1 MKKVIINETQAKLLN
16 EAGLPLKTRAA
27 LPSFM
32 ENNPFEATGYFV
44 RGSLDRMMAQ
54 RNEELQD
61 YFSDD
66 INSYSRDKV
75 FSKLSK
81 LISRCKK
88 YEEPVRDQLERICNN
103 TVVDI
108 FKIPSEAMEIECELA
123 DEISRTKQ
131 FHIEPDT
138 DENYEYEDVDEMESE
153 DGEVSKRRIIN
164 ALSYGVA
171 WRITEQST
179 RLWMNDIFGIDE
191 DLPHLYSQ
199 IMKINEYLVFNTDV
213 EIKDTDH
220 KQGGFVDVKLST
232 IDDIPKISS
241 VGIVF
246 PILLH
251 ETLRGVIELISS
263 YGLPDDVAQAQ
274 KVTNIADALEN
285 DPWNMRIGPS
295 LWDCIQDCVGEFET
309 ENFPYFYKD
318 LVSMPT
324 AEFERVMKNVFAGT
338 KFGKNT
344 IANLYEKSKYGH
356 DYEKFVGDL
365 ALKQE
370 KSVIEDDYF
379 TDEEI
384 REWDNGEE

>member
-1 MKKVIINETQAKLLN
+1 MKNIIINESQAKMLN

-32 ENNPFEATGYFV
+32 ENNPFDATGYFV
-44 RGSLDRMMAQ
+44 NGSLDRILAQ
-54 RNEELQD
+54 RNAELQD

-66 INSYSRDKV
+66 INSYEKNRI

-81 LISRCKK
+81 LITKCKK
-88 YEEPVRDQLERICNN
+88 LEEPLRDQLERICNN
-103 TVVDI
+103 VVVKI
-108 FKIPSEAMEIECELA
+108 FGIPSESMEITCELA

-131 FHIEPDT
+131 FHIKPDT
-138 DENYEYEDVDEMESE
+138 DEDYEYEDLDEMSGNDSE
-153 DGEVSKRRIIN
+153 VNKRRIIN
-164 ALSYGVA
+164 AISYGVA
-171 WRITEQST
+171 WRMTEQSG
-179 RLWMNDIFGIDE
+179 RLWINDVFESDE

-213 EIKDTDH
+213 EIKDESH
-220 KQGGFVDVKLST
+220 KQGGSVETTLANEGDT
-232 IDDIPKISS
+232 PKVSATG
-241 VGIVF
+241 VVF

-251 ETLRGVIELISS
+251 ETIRGVVELLSS
-263 YGLPDDVAQAQ
+263 YGLPDDMSAAER
-274 KVTNIADALEN
+274 VTNIADALEN

-295 LWDCIQDCVGEFET
+295 LWDKIQDCIGNFET
-309 ENFPYFYKD
+309 ENFPYFYKE

-338 KFGKNT
+338 RFGKRT
-344 IANLYEKSKYGH
+344 MENLYEKSKYGH
-356 DYEKFVGDL
+356 DYNKFVGDL

-384 REWDNGEE
+384 QEWDNGE